1 VDKLTTTSPWSQQ
14 ASPHVTVPA
23 PPPAH
28 TLPPAPGAV
37 PPPGIPGPA
46 GFRPPRPPRR
56 PWGWIVLALVLA
68 LGVAAGVGSTVTYV
82 ALRNDRAASTPP
94 SQQIASPSSSPATP
108 QFSSAEVAAA
118 KQHLCQV
125 FDLSVRGQG
134 GQGGLRVEGNLNV
147 PMVLRTL
154 NSATAVQNSLVP
166 AVPPDVASAARK
178 YIGATLNETTAVMGS
193 IPASEGNRLT
203 DAANDAM
210 DALLDV
216 CGLPR

>member
-1 VDKLTTTSPWSQQ
+1 
-14 ASPHVTVPA
+14 
-23 PPPAH
+23 
-28 TLPPAPGAV
+28 
-37 PPPGIPGPA
+37 
-46 GFRPPRPPRR
+46 
-56 PWGWIVLALVLA
+56 
-68 LGVAAGVGSTVTYV
+68 VAAGVGSTVTYV

-94 SQQIASPSSSPATP
+94 SHQTASPSSSPATP
-108 QFSSAEVAAA
+108 QFSPAEVDAA
-118 KQHLCQV
+118 KQNLCQV

-210 DALLDV
+210 YALLDV